1 MNEIEVVQA
10 EVLPIPDQAK
20 MIVVRDQPSLSK
32 ANDFF
37 LDINA
42 LRKKIDDTF
51 SPIIS
56 AAHKTHQEAI
66 AQRKKIE
73 EPLIIAERYLNGQV
87 TAYHQEIEKKR
98 RKEEEIARQEAV
110 KAEMA
115 RRKAEEDERTRQAA
129 ELEAAGATE
138 EAEALVAETVE
149 ENQKP
154 IEVYVPPVATPKV
167 ELEGATVKTYWRA
180 EVYDLKALC
189 RAIGDGKQPV
199 AYIDPI
205 DTQHVDTKTGRKG
218 FWPALDKQAQSLKKE
233 MNIPGVRAVSKSSM
247 ASTGKRR
254 AA

>member
-1 MNEIEVVQA
+1 MEGRIMNEIEIVQA
-10 EVLPIPDQAK
+10 EVLPIPEQAK

-37 LDINA
+37 LTIKA
-42 LRKKIDDTF
+42 LRKKISQTF
-51 SPIIS
+51 DPIIQK
-56 AAHKTHQEAI
+56 AHEAHKEALNQKAI
-66 AQRKKIE
+66 IE
-73 EPLIIAERYLNGQV
+73 APLVTAERYLNGQV

-98 RKEEEIARQEAV
+98 REEEEIARQEAV

-149 ENQKP
+149 ESQKP
-154 IEVYVPPVATPKV
+154 IEVYVPPVATPKA
-167 ELEGATVKTYWRA
+167 ELEGATVKVYWSA
-180 EVYDLKALC
+180 EVTNLRDLC
-189 RAIGDGKQPV
+189 RAVADGK
-199 AYIDPI
+199 API
-205 DTQHVDTKTGRKG
+205 ACVEPNMTVLN
-218 FWPALDKQAQSLKKE
+218 AQARALKKE
-233 MNIPGVRAVSKSSM
+233 MAIPGIRAVSTSSM